1 MTHTTRTYFKS
12 TLTQNTARAVLFT
25 AITAGLGIAQTALA
39 SDEAAAHDIAELAE
53 VFVGIQRELTSQVDQ
68 AVLSSTG
75 LLVAADVSDDASK
88 SVVSF
93 ESAAAINL
101 DVEPEL
107 LNLFNACNN
116 GLSLNSLQCGSGS
129 HASGNNGSTAIGN
142 DARASQSY
150 ATAVGNDA
158 TASATSASSYGH
170 DATASGV
177 NSSAIGA
184 QSIASMRNTVALG
197 AYSQATGLGSVSIGA
212 GNQNA
217 EAARASGRASVA
229 IGSAVYTEGSAVL
242 FLGAQASG
250 QDSVAV
256 GTRSVASAT
265 DSTVLGHGA
274 MSTSSNAVAIGAD
287 ARSIGVNSTAIG
299 DSAMSL
305 ARNSVSLGAS
315 AHANGVN
322 ATAIGA
328 VSTASGIDSTALGN
342 FAVASGT
349 NSFALGADSDATA
362 MDSMALGRD
371 SLASASRTVAVG
383 SMAEATDDDAVAIG
397 VNSRAMF
404 SGSTAIGTGAMTT
417 MADQMMFG
425 TSNITYVMPG
435 LTSGSS
441 LAQQGE
447 LHGIVTVDVNGSL
460 ASDGGALEGR
470 VAALEN
476 EALSGVE
483 RVETTTSRSEADTND
498 TASGSAVESTV
509 KTGNQ
514 TSEEGLDAEVS
525 SDVIGTNLTTAP
537 TETATATSIPSFQ
550 SSPLG
555 HAANDPLIAANS
567 TAITANAAAIDV
579 NKTAIAVNTARLDT
593 AFSNISANSAAITG
607 NTQEI
612 KKLSQGL
619 AAVAA
624 LPDMYLNSAEKWSA
638 AGGVSVYGGDVG
650 FGGTLAIRGN
660 KNWSFGAS
668 AGFGGDQATGKVQVR
683 YGGF

>member
-1 MTHTTRTYFKS
+1 MTYNTRTYFKS
-12 TLTQNTARAVLFT
+12 NLTQNAARAAIITAFT
-25 AITAGLGIAQTALA
+25 AGVWIAQSAWALDEPVT
-39 SDEAAAHDIAELAE
+39 SDVAELAE
-53 VFVGIQRELTSQVDQ
+53 VFVGIQRELEPQVKQ
-68 AVLSSTG
+68 AVLPSAG
-75 LLVAADVSDDASK
+75 LLVAADVSGDAFK
-88 SVVSF
+88 PVVPS
-93 ESAAAINL
+93 ELTPTINIE
-101 DVEPEL
+101 VEPEL

-116 GLSLNSLQCGSGS
+116 GLSLNSLQCGTGS
-129 HASGNNGSTAIGN
+129 HASGSNGSTALGN
-142 DARASQSY
+142 DARASQSFT
-150 ATAVGNDA
+150 TAVGNDA
-158 TASATSASSYGH
+158 RASATSASSYGH
-170 DATASGV
+170 DATASGA

-184 QSIASMRNTVALG
+184 QSIASLRNTVALG

-229 IGSAVYTEGSAVL
+229 IGSAVYTDSSAVL

-274 MSTSSNAVAIGAD
+274 TSTSSNAVAIGAD
-287 ARSIGVNSTAIG
+287 ARAIGVNGTAIG
-299 DSAMSL
+299 DSSMSL
-305 ARNSVSLGAS
+305 ARNTVSLGAS
-315 AHANGVN
+315 AHATAVN

-328 VSTASGIDSTALGN
+328 VSIASGIDSTALGN
-342 FAVASGT
+342 SAVASGT

-404 SGSTAIGTGAMTT
+404 SGSTAIGTGAMAT
-417 MADQMMFG
+417 MVNQMMFG
-425 TSNITYVMPG
+425 TSNVTYVMPG
-435 LTSGSS
+435 LTSGTS

-460 ASDGGALEGR
+460 SSDGGALEGR

-483 RVETTTSRSEADTND
+483 RVETTTSRPEADSDD
-498 TASGSAVESTV
+498 TASSSAVESTV

-514 TSEEGLDAEVS
+514 TSAEGLDAEVS
-525 SDVIGTNLTTAP
+525 SDVIGSNLTTSP
-537 TETATATSIPSFQ
+537 TATATAIPTFQ

-555 HAANDPLIAANS
+555 HAANDPLIAANT
-567 TAITANAAAIDV
+567 TAITANTAAIDV

-593 AFSNISANSAAITG
+593 AFNNISANSAAIAG

-612 KKLSQGL
+612 SKLSQGL

-624 LPDMYLNSAEKWSA
+624 LPDMYLNSDEKWSA
-638 AGGVSVYGGDVG
+638 AGGVSVYGSDVG
-650 FGGTLAIRGN
+650 IGGTLAIRGN